1 MENFKAHGLVSRYIR
16 ENKLNKNA
24 LARTLRMSKEGLKGQ
39 TETCNMR
46 VDVLI
51 ELSAILKYNFFA
63 DISEHFPKE
72 YDKGQTDEKD
82 EMIKTLEL
90 EIMILKREKD
100 TLKSIILAKTQPQ

>member
-1 MENFKAHGLVSRYIR
+1 MENFKAHEIVANYIR
-16 ENKLNKNA
+16 ENKLNKIA

-39 TETCNMR
+39 TETNSMR

-63 DISEHFPKE
+63 DISEQFPKE

-82 EMIKTLEL
+82 ENIKALEL
-90 EIMILKREKD
+90 EIMILRRERE
-100 TLKSIILAKTQPQ
+100 TLIDIIQAKSPN